1 VALRTSEGSLA
12 LFNLLCTKC
21 GASKRIFGDTYE
33 QVDFRKKICKCNY
46 EMIRLTK
53 GPSTSVMERLDNGVM
68 VKPVERYSDA
78 ERVFTERH
86 LNADPLAGTKANR
99 S

>member
-1 VALRTSEGSLA
+1 MA
-12 LFNLLCTKC
+12 LFNLLCIKC
-21 GASKRIFGDTYE
+21 GNAKRVFGETFESLTID
-33 QVDFRKKICKCNY
+33 QKICKCNY